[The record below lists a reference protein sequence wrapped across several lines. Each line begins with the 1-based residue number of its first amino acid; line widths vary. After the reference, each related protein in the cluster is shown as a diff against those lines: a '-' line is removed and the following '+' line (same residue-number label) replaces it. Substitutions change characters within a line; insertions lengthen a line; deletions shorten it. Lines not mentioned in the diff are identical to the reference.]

1 MSPPLPMTKGDDG
14 VWQLTVSNLKPEVW
28 TYNFVVDGVRIL
40 DPGNVNVMRDGTR
53 FINSLT
59 IPGTGSE
66 LFAVNDVPH
75 GTVQQIWYPSPS
87 LGVGY
92 RRMYVY
98 TPAGYEGGT
107 QRYPVFYLLHGG
119 GGDEDAWDNLGRANE
134 IFDNLIAAGKAKPMI
149 VIMTNGNFNQTAA
162 PGVTK
167 QAEFQLSGLPSAD
180 SAEFRKLMSDLL
192 KFSDSLVTDVIPFVD
207 QTYRTIPDRDHRALA
222 GLSMG
227 GAQTL
232 DAGLHHLDQ
241 FSYLASFSGGIIMFP
256 GAVKIVPTPPG
267 TLMLPGVGQELNASG
282 VAADFPGLDASVN
295 SKLHLLYITCG
306 ENDGLL
312 KINQQFMDWLTSLGI
327 HYDTLLLPGYMHEWP
342 FWRISLANLAPKL
355 FN

>member
-1 MSPPLPMTKGDDG
+1 
-14 VWQLTVSNLKPEVW
+14 
-28 TYNFVVDGVRIL
+28 
-40 DPGNVNVMRDGTR
+40 
-53 FINSLT
+53 
-59 IPGTGSE
+59 
-66 LFAVNDVPH
+66 
-75 GTVQQIWYPSPS
+75 
-87 LGVGY
+87 
-92 RRMYVY
+92 
-98 TPAGYEGGT
+98 
-107 QRYPVFYLLHGG
+107 
-119 GGDEDAWDNLGRANE
+119 
-134 IFDNLIAAGKAKPMI
+134 
-149 VIMTNGNFNQTAA
+149 
-162 PGVTK
+162 
-167 QAEFQLSGLPSAD
+167 
-180 SAEFRKLMSDLL
+180 MSDLL